1 MKGFFEKV
9 IMVIVKNNRKE
20 KYMRQE
26 EIKQDSVRKPTV
38 ELPELANWIK
48 KRYPEEFILQIEF
61 EIKENKDGKG

>member
-1 MKGFFEKV
+1 
-9 IMVIVKNNRKE
+9 
-20 KYMRQE
+20 MRQE
-26 EIKQDSVRKPTV
+26 GLKQDSVRKPTV